1 MQVRKYK
8 QSILASDLSTRE
20 YQNINFAKWSA
31 DKVEDNIATL
41 TLTFYS
47 MGIIEMVSSGE
58 IKLKAIECLQE
69 RILIDED
76 INNCDKVPVV
86 QYMPGPNKNTGDKN
100 YTKI

>member
-1 MQVRKYK
+1 
-8 QSILASDLSTRE
+8 
-20 YQNINFAKWSA
+20 
-31 DKVEDNIATL
+31 
-41 TLTFYS
+41 
-47 MGIIEMVSSGE
+47 MVSSGE